1 MWLVF
6 DGHKW
11 CGRTQM
17 NIVRSYLRG
26 EKKGEM
32 DIILCICT
40 SLRDSSQIIKI
51 TEALNRLI
59 FFNEFR
65 QIVQQL
71 RAEQV

>member
-1 MWLVF
+1 
-6 DGHKW
+6 
-11 CGRTQM
+11 M

-59 FFNEFR
+59 FF
-65 QIVQQL
+65 
-71 RAEQV
+71 